1 MEWDENCASN
11 RTGSMGRIGQKT
23 LGKAIQCAGVG
34 LHSGAQISMTLRP
47 APIDTGIVFVRLD
60 RGGSL
65 LPALYDRV
73 TGTTLG
79 TSLGG
84 CDGVA
89 VGTVEHLMA
98 ALWGCEIDNLFVE
111 IDGPEVPAMDGSA
124 GPFVDMI
131 MEAGVVG
138 QAALRHVIKVWQR
151 VDIIDGERRIS
162 LIPTDSFSIDL
173 SIDFSHKAIARQS
186 SVLEGGPV
194 AFRSEI
200 SSARTFGFVHEVDA
214 LRAAGLAKGGSLKNS
229 IVVGDENTG
238 VLNEGGLRYEN
249 EFARHKVLD
258 CVGDLYLAGKPLL
271 AHVEAHRSGHELNNA
286 LLKKLF
292 SDDDNWSLELAGT
305 SSDGWQE
312 MPILAQA

>member
-1 MEWDENCASN
+1 MEWDEDRADNCS
-11 RTGSMGRIGQKT
+11 GSIGQKT
-23 LGKAIQCAGVG
+23 LRKPIECAGIG
-34 LHSGAQISMTLRP
+34 LHSGAQISMNLRP
-47 APIDTGIVFVRLD
+47 APADSGIVFVRLD
-60 RGGSL
+60 HGGAL

-84 CDGVA
+84 SNGAA

-111 IDGPEVPAMDGSA
+111 INGPEVPAMDGSA

-131 MEAGVVG
+131 TEAGIVE
-138 QAALRHVIKVWQR
+138 QEALRHVIKVWQR
-151 VDIIDGERRIS
+151 VDIVDGERRIS
-162 LIPTDSFSIDL
+162 LIPTERFSVDL

-186 SVLEGGPV
+186 SILDGGPS

-200 SSARTFGFVHEVDA
+200 SSARTFGFVHEVEA
-214 LRAAGLAKGGSLKNS
+214 LRAAGLAKGGCLENS

-238 VLNEGGLRYEN
+238 ILNEGGLRYDN

-271 AHVEAHRSGHELNNA
+271 ARVEAHRSGHELNNA
-286 LLKKLF
+286 LLRKLF
-292 SDDDNWSLELAGT
+292 SDDDNWSLELAGAHA
-305 SSDGWQE
+305 DRWQE
-312 MPILAQA
+312 MPALAQA

>member
-1 MEWDENCASN
+1 LECNED
-11 RTGSMGRIGQKT
+11 RTGARSIGQKT
-23 LGKAIQCAGVG
+23 LRKPIQCAGIG

-47 APIDTGIVFVRLD
+47 APADSGIVFVRLD
-60 RGGSL
+60 HGGAL
-65 LPALYDRV
+65 IPALYDRV

-84 CDGVA
+84 SGGIA

-124 GPFVDMI
+124 SPFVDMI
-131 MEAGVVG
+131 MDAGIVE
-138 QAALRHVIKVWQR
+138 QAALRHFIKVWQR
-151 VDIIDGERRIS
+151 VDIVDGEKTIS
-162 LIPTDSFSIDL
+162 LIPTETFAVDL
-173 SIDFSHKAIARQS
+173 SIEFSHKTIARQS
-186 SVLEGGPV
+186 SVLDGGPV

-200 SSARTFGFVHEVDA
+200 SSARTFGFVHEVEA
-214 LRAAGLAKGGSLKNS
+214 LRAAGLAKGGSLENS

-271 AHVEAHRSGHELNNA
+271 ARVEAHRSGHALNNA

-292 SDDDNWSLELAGT
+292 ADEENWSLELPGANADT
-305 SSDGWQE
+305 WQAI
-312 MPILAQA
+312 PAVAQA

>member
-1 MEWDENCASN
+1 MECNEGRAGEG
-11 RTGSMGRIGQKT
+11 TGSIGQKT
-23 LGKAIQCAGVG
+23 LRKPIQCAGIG

-47 APIDTGIVFVRLD
+47 APADSGIVFVRLD
-60 RGGSL
+60 HGGAL
-65 LPALYDRV
+65 IPALYDRV

-84 CDGVA
+84 RGGPV

-124 GPFVDMI
+124 APFVDMI
-131 MEAGVVG
+131 MDAGIIE
-138 QAALRHVIKVWQR
+138 QEALRHFIKVWQR
-151 VDIIDGERRIS
+151 VDIVDGEKTIS
-162 LIPTDSFSIDL
+162 LIPTETFSINL
-173 SIDFSHKAIARQS
+173 SIEFNHKAVARQS
-186 SVLEGGPV
+186 SILDGGPV

-200 SSARTFGFVHEVDA
+200 SSARTFGFIHEVEA
-214 LRAAGLAKGGSLKNS
+214 LRTAGLARGGSLENS

-238 VLNEGGLRYEN
+238 ILNEGGLRYAN

-258 CVGDLYLAGKPLL
+258 CVGDLYLAGKPML
-271 AHVEAHRSGHELNNA
+271 ARVEAHRSGHELNNA

-292 SDDDNWSLELAGT
+292 SDEENWSLELAGANADT
-305 SSDGWQE
+305 WQAV
-312 MPILAQA
+312 PALAQA